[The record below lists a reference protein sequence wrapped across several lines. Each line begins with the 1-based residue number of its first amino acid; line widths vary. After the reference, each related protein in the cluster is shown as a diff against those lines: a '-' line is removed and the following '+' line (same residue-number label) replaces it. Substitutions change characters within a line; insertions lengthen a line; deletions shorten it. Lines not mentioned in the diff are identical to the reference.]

1 MMSQD
6 DINSLMSGID
16 DEPTSEDTKQEA
28 EIDTNVA
35 DISISDDDD
44 FDLDSLVNEF
54 SAPSNSIDDELEENN
69 TENADDL
76 DIDNLD
82 IDNLDLDNIDSSDDS
97 QSALDSLDAID
108 DDDFDVNNLDIEALA
123 GSISTDNDISTDDT
137 SVVEN
142 ETLDSDTI
150 EDTAEDIIE
159 NISTDDVD
167 LTTETPSEELTNEE
181 FTTQKID
188 EGVFPLPVERD
199 TKVVNQLN
207 EVAKDGE
214 EKATQIFDVLSYIL
228 DENNELQSH
237 AKEIE
242 ELATSQAKTL
252 ETLTKKFPKIK
263 HFKSALNQSSE
274 ITAKS
279 HTIRETIDAENMKLF
294 EAMEL
299 MQFQDINRQKIER
312 VMSVIKKLSNYLNNL
327 FEDED
332 GATDNLAIAK
342 QIHGDDSESVDS
354 DDLES
359 LISEYSAEDL

>member
-6 DINSLMSGID
+6 DINSLMAGID
-16 DEPTSEDTKQEA
+16 DEPTSDDTTQETA
-28 EIDTNVA
+28 IDTSVTS
-35 DISISDDDD
+35 DISDVSIDDDDD

-54 SAPSNSIDDELEENN
+54 SSPSNSIDDELETSSEDDFNI
-69 TENADDL
+69 DDL
-76 DIDNLD
+76 DSDNLEVD
-82 IDNLDLDNIDSSDDS
+82 NLEVDNLDLDNLDLDTTSDTT
-97 QSALDSLDAID
+97 SALDSLDAI

-123 GSISTDNDISTDDT
+123 GSISTDDTDTEENSTIDDT
-137 SVVEN
+137 LDL
-142 ETLDSDTI
+142 ETDTQTTNT
-150 EDTAEDIIE
+150 EPAEH
-159 NISTDDVD
+159 TM
-167 LTTETPSEELTNEE
+167 TNEE

-228 DENNELQSH
+228 DENNELQSSS
-237 AKEIE
+237 KEIE
-242 ELATSQAKTL
+242 ELASSQVKTL
-252 ETLTKKFPKIK
+252 KILTQKFPKIPQ
-263 HFKSALNQSSE
+263 FKSALEQSNQVIE
-274 ITAKS
+274 KS
-279 HTIRETIDAENMKLF
+279 NSMRERIDAENMKLF

-342 QIHGDDSESVDS
+342 QIHGDESQTVDS